1 MRGMGQFRDDERRA
15 ASGGGRL
22 AQGAGSRAVPS
33 TVLALAAALLLPA
46 FAARPFDSAAWLERR
61 ADLTHEVE
69 RLRDAYAS
77 CVKLL
82 KSPAEDVALPVET
95 FPDGS
100 VKTTVTA
107 KKAQY
112 FLSTELVWA
121 EGVVV
126 RTFREGGAP
135 DLELEAASGV
145 VDRQTKSGWAE
156 GDVRITQG
164 GSVFRGRGVYF
175 SSPEEYVRVTRDS
188 DFTSTDV
195 KGQEAAFLPAGF
207 APAAAAK
214 AAASDAEASGAKAAA
229 VRIRSVT
236 SDFDRKAGV
245 ILFEGGVRVDYG
257 ADCTLCADRAFAF
270 LAASNRLTRVVADGS
285 VVISNGLR
293 VGTCALATY
302 RKAKG
307 EIEMFGSRGGAKAR
321 LSERG
326 DRASDVEGDR
336 IRFWLDAEQVEVSN
350 ARISTEHE
358 GKKEDI
364 L

>member
-1 MRGMGQFRDDERRA
+1 MGQFRDDRIRA
-15 ASGGGRL
+15 DGGGR
-22 AQGAGSRAVPS
+22 AQGAGPFAAFSRAL
-33 TVLALAAALLLPA
+33 VLSLAGLSCWAS
-46 FAARPFDSAAWLERR
+46 FAFDSTAWLEKRD
-61 ADLTHEVE
+61 DLTHEVD
-69 RLRDAYAS
+69 RLRGAYAA
-77 CVKLL
+77 CVKRLQA
-82 KSPAEDVALPVET
+82 PAEDVSLPVET

-100 VKTTVTA
+100 VKTTVQA

-112 FLSTELVWA
+112 FLNSGLVWA

-126 RTFREGGAP
+126 RTFKEGGSP
-135 DLELEAASGV
+135 DLVLEAASGV
-145 VDRQTKSGWAE
+145 VDRLTKSGWAE

-188 DFTSTDV
+188 DFESTDF
-195 KGQEAAFLPAGF
+195 KRADAGLPSI
-207 APAAAAK
+207 PK
-214 AAASDAEASGAKAAA
+214 ASGSVEASA
-229 VRIRSVT
+229 VRIRSVS
-236 SDFDRKAGV
+236 SDFDRRAGV
-245 ILFEGGVRVDYG
+245 ILFDGAVVAEYG
-257 ADCTLCADRAFAF
+257 DGYTLCADRAFAF
-270 LAASNRLTRVVADGS
+270 LAASNRLSRVVASGD

-293 VGTCALATY
+293 VGTCALAAY

-307 EIEMFGSRGGAKAR
+307 EIEMFGERGGARAR

-350 ARISTEHE
+350 SRISTEHE

>member
-1 MRGMGQFRDDERRA
+1 MTKSRVETRVAF
-15 ASGGGRL
+15 GGGGL
-22 AQGAGSRAVPS
+22 AQGAGLCVLLSLCLFWACGARA
-33 TVLALAAALLLPA
+33 
-46 FAARPFDSAAWLERR
+46 FDSAAWLQRR
-61 ADLTHEVE
+61 DDLSHEVA
-69 RLRDAYAS
+69 RLRDAYAA
-77 CVKLL
+77 CVKGLL
-82 KSPAEDVALPVET
+82 SPAEDLLLPVET

-100 VKTTVTA
+100 VKTVVQA

-112 FLSTELVWA
+112 FLDSELVWA
-121 EGVVV
+121 EGVTV
-126 RTFREGGAP
+126 RTFKEGGAP

-145 VDRQTKSGWAE
+145 VDRLTKGGWAE

-164 GSVFRGRGVYF
+164 GTVFRGRGVYF

-195 KGQEAAFLPAGF
+195 KGQEGAFLPAGV
-207 APAAAAK
+207 APATAAK
-214 AAASDAEASGAKAAA
+214 AAASDAEVSGAKAAA

-307 EIEMFGSRGGAKAR
+307 EIEMFGARGGAKAR